1 MSFRTR
7 SRRGHI
13 LRILRLREM
22 IAKRLAEEHAAQAEQ
37 KQAPARRISHAGTQ
51 RSSSAHR

>member
-22 IAKRLAEEHAAQAEQ
+22 IAKRLAEEHAAQA
-37 KQAPARRISHAGTQ
+37 KPNDAPTRRVSHAAAP
-51 RSSSAHR
+51 RSSSVHR